1 MLVQQGLYKAL
12 LDKKPKYMKDDDWK
26 ELQAKI
32 VSTIRLNLVPEIKY
46 TVLNETSPAKLWKK
60 SENLYMSKSLKN
72 RLYLKKE
79 LFQLKMQ
86 ASSDVTSHIN
96 KFNKCITQLLSVEI
110 DFDKE
115 D

>member
-1 MLVQQGLYKAL
+1 
-12 LDKKPKYMKDDDWK
+12 
-26 ELQAKI
+26 
-32 VSTIRLNLVPEIKY
+32 
-46 TVLNETSPAKLWKK
+46 
-60 SENLYMSKSLKN
+60 MSKSLKN

-110 DFDKE
+110 EIDEE
-115 D
+115 DQAIILFTSLPKSYETLVTTLLVGK